1 MCRAATAGSL
11 CQAAQLIWF
20 ESNNRPMSRVRT
32 IAINAAD
39 HLVAKNR
46 LEAAAAIL
54 EKYLS
59 THRDCPEV
67 LRRLGRI
74 RLAMRQPDD
83 AAALFER
90 SLAAHRADDRS
101 ADTGEYESMT
111 PLN

>member
-1 MCRAATAGSL
+1 
-11 CQAAQLIWF
+11 
-20 ESNNRPMSRVRT
+20 MSRVRT

-46 LEAAAAIL
+46 LEAAASIL

-74 RLAMRQPDD
+74 RLAMQQPDD

-90 SLAAHRADDRS
+90 SLAAHRAEGS
-101 ADTGEYESMT
+101 AEDTGEFQAMS
-111 PLN
+111 PLD